1 MATYVLDRKV
11 QSCIFFS
18 ICKQKIVELHQ
29 TNFGVQ
35 KQQYHSQ
42 SLPLRE
48 MTLFAD
54 SSTSSQ
60 VDCSANTS
68 QMTESLWRVAHLL
81 TGNGHFF
88 RKHAQVIRVGQDV
101 IEVRKCEFPDV
112 WNGHIIFGS
121 LYFQI
126 QFRLA

>member
-1 MATYVLDRKV
+1 M
-11 QSCIFFS
+11 
-18 ICKQKIVELHQ
+18 
-29 TNFGVQ
+29 
-35 KQQYHSQ
+35 
-42 SLPLRE
+42 LPLRE

-60 VDCSANTS
+60 IDCSANTS
-68 QMTESLWRVAHLL
+68 QVAEGLWRVAHLL
-81 TGNGHFF
+81 TRNGHFF